1 MPGTYVNISTR
12 IYRCL
17 LFAYPAH
24 FRRRF
29 GNQML
34 QTFRDCYRFEVNKA
48 GFWLRTLGD
57 LVLTA
62 VRERADS
69 SGREGVFMNN
79 TRRDAMA
86 LLACAG
92 IIVIAILLLTFGRK
106 NEVSSILTFGYILD
120 AIIVTGVIGNLVVF
134 VLAKTTKL
142 NRLHIALGT
151 FAVVHAVLLLFA
163 VLVAGKADPRFN
175 FGAVSVGYLVSFL
188 FWTGLHWAW
197 QSRQK
202 AQKAQS
208 V

>member
-1 MPGTYVNISTR
+1 MPGTYVNISMR

-79 TRRDAMA
+79 TRRDAIA

-120 AIIVTGVIGNLVVF
+120 AIVTTGVIGNLLYF
-134 VLAKTTKL
+134 ILAKTTKF
-142 NRLHIALGT
+142 NRLRLVLGT
-151 FAVVHAVLLLFA
+151 FGVVHAVLFLLA
-163 VLVAGKADPRFN
+163 ALVAGRVDPRFN
-175 FGAVSVGYLVSFL
+175 LAAVTVGYAVSFL
-188 FWTGLHWAW
+188 FWTGLHWAL
-197 QSRQK
+197 QRTESNSGQ
-202 AQKAQS
+202 QP